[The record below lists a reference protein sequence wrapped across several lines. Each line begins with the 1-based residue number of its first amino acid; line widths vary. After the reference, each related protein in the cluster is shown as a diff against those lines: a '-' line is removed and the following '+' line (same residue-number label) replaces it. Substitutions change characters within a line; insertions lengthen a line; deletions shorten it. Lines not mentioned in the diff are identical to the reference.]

1 MMKKI
6 EIGENS
12 SVLLKWR
19 VKPSDYSREEEEN
32 IAFKFANKYGIPRN
46 HIIVEPDF
54 ISMTSDT
61 DDALV
66 MEAAQ
71 NIQDPAFQKSLF
83 PIYAKENGITEY
95 DSEKINEIDDLIN
108 SQIDYEVYDKHKK
121 YAIKWI
127 KWSNFMSYG
136 PDNYIDLTTLRG
148 LVLLTS
154 EPANQGGKTT
164 FCLDLFRFLLFG
176 KVTSRESNWT
186 QAKAFNKHIPE
197 ATEVAVEGCIS
208 IDGTDYVIKRTLS
221 RPDLKRRTEKSKVT
235 NKVEYYKLVNGE
247 YISLDDEDDLENESG
262 SSNRETN
269 KAIKE
274 AIGTE
279 TDFDL
284 MICVDSDNLKSLI
297 SLKDTDRGRLISRW
311 IGLLPLEEKDKL
323 SREYFNKSVSP
334 KLSLNRYNKEELAG
348 QNTELDEIN
357 EELIENGM
365 KWSKEKEKSEK
376 SLHGYREAKEA
387 LLSSKLQ
394 IDDEISGVDKHT
406 VEERLSGIV
415 EQGKRKAAEKK
426 ANEAKY
432 SDVKDVEFD
441 EGSYK
446 KLVAKDKSLSIE
458 KTNLENEV
466 KRLKTEIKKLSESEY
481 CPTCGAKLKG
491 VDFSASIEA
500 NKVSIGENE
509 AKIVEISK
517 NLAKLSKSIEKLEE
531 NRRNYNEKIRLELI
545 IEKNEADV
553 ENLRVK
559 AKECKRILKD
569 LEKNDEA
576 IRHNNEVDAKVNV
589 MAANIRNEE
598 AILRDLEEKITDAR
612 NDIKVNRKKIAEN
625 KALIEVIE
633 KEEKLVASWRLYLDM
648 VGKNGISKIVL
659 RNALPLINGE
669 LNRLLSDV
677 CDFDV
682 EVAIDNRNDVAFYLI
697 HDGVKS
703 NLASGSGFEQTVASL
718 ALRSVLSKMST
729 FSKPSFVVFDEILGG
744 VSDENYDNVKKL
756 YDKIV
761 KDYSFII
768 QISHLKAIA
777 DWHSKQLVVKKTGNI
792 SKIESA

>member
-1 MMKKI
+1 MKKI
-6 EIGENS
+6 DIGENT
-12 SVLLKWR
+12 SVLLKWK

-46 HIIVEPDF
+46 HISVEPDF
-54 ISMTSDT
+54 ITVGSDS

-83 PIYAKENGITEY
+83 PVYARENGITEY
-95 DSEKINEIDDLIN
+95 DAEKINEIDDLIN

-121 YAIKWI
+121 YIIKWI

-136 PDNYIDLTTLRG
+136 PDNFIDLRNLKG

-176 KVTSRESNWT
+176 KVTSRESGWT
-186 QAKAFNKHIPE
+186 QAKAFNNHLPE
-197 ATEVAVEGCIS
+197 ATEVVVEGCIC

-221 RPDLKRRTEKSKVT
+221 RPELRRRSEKSKVT

-247 YISLDDEDDLENESG
+247 YIGLDDEDDLENESG
-262 SSNRETN
+262 SGNRETN
-269 KAIKE
+269 KVIKE
-274 AIGTE
+274 AIGNE
-279 TDFDL
+279 MDFDL

-334 KLSLNRYNKEELAG
+334 KLTMNRYNKEELAG
-348 QNTELDEIN
+348 QNGELEEIN
-357 EELIENGM
+357 EELIASGL
-365 KWSKEKEKSEK
+365 KWSKEKEKCEK
-376 SLHGYREAKEA
+376 NLQGYREAKEA
-387 LLSSKLQ
+387 LLSSRLQ
-394 IDDEISGVDKHT
+394 IDDEIADVDKHT
-406 VEERLSGIV
+406 VEERLSEIV
-415 EQGKRKAAEKK
+415 EQGKKKASEKK
-426 ANEAKY
+426 GNEEKY
-432 SDVKDVEFD
+432 KAVKDVKFD
-441 EGSYK
+441 EGNYK
-446 KLVAKDKSLSIE
+446 KLVAKDKELSIE

-466 KRLKTEIKKLSESEY
+466 RRLKSDIKKLTESEY

-491 VDFSASIEA
+491 VDFSASIGADKIE
-500 NKVSIGENE
+500 IGENE
-509 AKIVEISK
+509 KKIDEIGK
-517 NLAKLSKSIEKLEE
+517 KLAKLSKSIEDLEE

-545 IEKNEADV
+545 IEKNEADI
-553 ENLRVK
+553 ENLRAK

-576 IRHNNEVDAKVNV
+576 IRHNNEVDAKVNI
-589 MAANIRNEE
+589 MAENIKNEE
-598 AILRDLEEKITDAR
+598 GILRDLEEKMADAR

-625 KALIEVIE
+625 KSLIEVIE
-633 KEEKLVASWRLYLDM
+633 GEEKLVRSWRLYLDM

-669 LNRLLSDV
+669 LHRLLSEV

-682 EVAIDNRNDVAFYLI
+682 EVAIDNRNDVAFYLV

-744 VSDENYDNVKKL
+744 VADENYDNVKKL

-761 KDYSFII
+761 KDYSFVLEIT
-768 QISHLKAIA
+768 HLKAIA
-777 DWHSKQLVVKKTGNI
+777 DWHSKQLVVKKTDNI
-792 SKIESA
+792 SRIESA